1 VTANRHQMDLRES
14 DTAQDDRSVGQLF
27 GDLSRE
33 FSDLMREEVQLA
45 KAELREEAT
54 KAGKAGGMFGGAAV
68 AGYMTLLLVSFAA
81 AWGLAELIPAGFAF
95 LIVGVVYGVIAALLF
110 VRGRK
115 QIKQV
120 NAMPNQTVQ
129 TLKEDARWAKAQ
141 LK

>member
-1 VTANRHQMDLRES
+1 MSDRQADLGS
-14 DTAQDDRSVGQLF
+14 SSSGQDDRSLGQLF

-33 FSDLMREEVQLA
+33 FSELMREEVHLA
-45 KAELREEAT
+45 KAELREEAS
-54 KAGKAGGMFGGAAV
+54 KAGKAGGMFGGAAL
-68 AGYMTLLLVSFAA
+68 AGYMCLLLVSFAA
-81 AWGLAELIPAGFAF
+81 AWGLAALIPTGFAF
-95 LIVGVVYGVIAALLF
+95 LIVGALYGIAAAVLF

-120 NAMPNQTVQ
+120 SPVPDQTVE